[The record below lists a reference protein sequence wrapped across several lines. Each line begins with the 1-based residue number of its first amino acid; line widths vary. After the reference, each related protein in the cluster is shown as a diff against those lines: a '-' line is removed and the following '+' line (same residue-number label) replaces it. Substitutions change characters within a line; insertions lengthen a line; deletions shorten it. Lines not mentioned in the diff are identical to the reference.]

1 MEKQNDNIC
10 TERQNDDYDKVIRKL
25 IEKETDIVDTKI
37 RWSFL
42 MHSVLFTA
50 YWEVTKSI
58 NEDKAWYIWG
68 LIFIGICF
76 SISSI
81 YTVWSSERAIAFILS
96 KWDKY
101 ILDRGFSYDDFP
113 PVWAGCTEAIN
124 NYIGV
129 EKQTTKKIYEKIYF
143 HMGGMS
149 MYNMIPKLFLLV
161 WLVVLFVNLLSLCL
175 NLLS

>member
-68 LIFIGICF
+68 LIFIGIC
-76 SISSI
+76 SVS
-81 YTVWSSERAIAFILS
+81 V
-96 KWDKY
+96 
-101 ILDRGFSYDDFP
+101 
-113 PVWAGCTEAIN
+113 
-124 NYIGV
+124 
-129 EKQTTKKIYEKIYF
+129 
-143 HMGGMS
+143 
-149 MYNMIPKLFLLV
+149 
-161 WLVVLFVNLLSLCL
+161 
-175 NLLS
+175 

>member
-1 MEKQNDNIC
+1 MLEYVSPYSRVNYSSFELAKMQFVHDIKNDVGC
-10 TERQNDDYDKVIRKL
+10 
-25 IEKETDIVDTKI
+25 DIDMSI
-37 RWSFL
+37 LLAINAF
-42 MHSVLFTA
+42 A
-50 YWEVTKSI
+50 GKS
-58 NEDKAWYIWG
+58 
-68 LIFIGICF
+68 
-76 SISSI
+76 
-81 YTVWSSERAIAFILS
+81 
-96 KWDKY
+96 WDKY

-113 PVWAGCTEAIN
+113 PVWAGSTEAIN

-175 NLLS
+175 NLLL

>member
-68 LIFIGICF
+68 LIFIGIAF
-76 SISSI
+76 L
-81 YTVWSSERAIAFILS
+81 YPLFILCGQAKEQS
-96 KWDKY
+96 
-101 ILDRGFSYDDFP
+101 LLSYQNGINTF
-113 PVWAGCTEAIN
+113 WIEA
-124 NYIGV
+124 
-129 EKQTTKKIYEKIYF
+129 F
-143 HMGGMS
+143 HM
-149 MYNMIPKLFLLV
+149 MIFLQFGQAVPKQLTIILA
-161 WLVVLFVNLLSLCL
+161 
-175 NLLS
+175 